1 MEILKLDFYRSLNEM
16 HFIGIFANHKEY
28 ENIKKNVIKILK
40 RDDIKLI
47 NINSTNI
54 SNVRNIVFETVVFCD
69 EIKFSSKYEN
79 IVNNLC
85 VKCKYVIV
93 NADIS
98 NKFELLSNKFINCI
112 TYGLNQKSTITI
124 SSVMNDKVIVDIQRN
139 MRNISNQNIEMKEI
153 SVDLKKHKYIKIQNI
168 LAVYAIY
175 CIYNEIQEK
184 IRKKEIKLQKYYKNI
199 TKMLLI

>member
-175 CIYNEIQEK
+175 CIYNEI
-184 IRKKEIKLQKYYKNI
+184 
-199 TKMLLI
+199 

>member
-168 LAVYAIY
+168 LVVYAIY
-175 CIYNEIQEK
+175 CIYNEI
-184 IRKKEIKLQKYYKNI
+184 
-199 TKMLLI
+199 